1 MRNRLLMTSFLLS
14 TSLLSTAVIA
24 EQLPLKVGEM
34 LTAISLQNQFDKP
47 LKVTTETQVLLFSR
61 DMDGGEVVQAAFDAT
76 PEDQRPANVVYIAD
90 ISGMPSLIA
99 KFIAVPKMQD
109 YSFILGLDREG
120 EITAMLP
127 SEKEY
132 ATIIK
137 LSELKVI
144 SIEYVQDAQSLIAKW

>member
-1 MRNRLLMTSFLLS
+1 MQYLILII
-14 TSLLSTAVIA
+14 SLIFSSIAIA
-24 EQLPLKVGEM
+24 ETPVIKVGDT
-34 LTAISLQNQFDKP
+34 LVPASFHDQFEKP
-47 LKVTTETQVLLFSR
+47 LNVTVETKVLLFSR

-76 PEDQRPANVVYIAD
+76 PEDQRPTNLVYVAD

-120 EITAMLP
+120 DSTAAFP
-127 SEKEY
+127 SEKNQ

-137 LSELKVI
+137 INQLKVM
-144 SIEYVQDAQSLIAKW
+144 SIEYAPDVESLITQW